1 MALIQFKDQF
11 RIGNIDTVTNKLPK
25 GNYLLSFDQNSGE
38 YFLTQKEEFVLPK
51 KIYGSSTHIDR
62 WIISY
67 KNNTEKNLGISLE
80 GFKGS
85 GKTIDAQKFCIL
97 LGLPVIMITEPYE
110 GSAFINFITNPVFNN
125 CIIFIDEFEKVYSE
139 TGSEK
144 WLLSLMDGQYPTRYV
159 FVLTSNIASENPY
172 LINRLNRIKYRKV
185 YDSLDLDIIDEVIND
200 LLVYPEFKESILK
213 FFKYTKLITFD
224 LLVNLIKEINLFK
237 EDALVCGNHLNIIP
251 ETMNYDVFL
260 EHNDNLYPQPKVF
273 NFDDNRFI
281 LNINDNEFLSKELK
295 LISYIRCNDTTR
307 HCFIIKH
314 NFNSIEIEL
323 NLESYINKVGF
334 EACNFTDN
342 NYETQFKD
350 LVKASENKTFKFV
363 LYPSKKSINLL
374 NIL

>member
-1 MALIQFKDQF
+1 
-11 RIGNIDTVTNKLPK
+11 
-25 GNYLLSFDQNSGE
+25 
-38 YFLTQKEEFVLPK
+38 
-51 KIYGSSTHIDR
+51 
-62 WIISY
+62 
-67 KNNTEKNLGISLE
+67 
-80 GFKGS
+80 
-85 GKTIDAQKFCIL
+85 
-97 LGLPVIMITEPYE
+97 GLPVIMITEPYK
-110 GSAFINFITNPVFNN
+110 GSDFINFITNPVFNN

-172 LINRLNRIKYRKV
+172 LINRLNRIKYRKI
-185 YDSLDLDIIDEVIND
+185 YDSLDLDIIDEVIDD

-224 LLVNLIKEINLFK
+224 LLVNLIKEVNLFK

-251 ETMNYDVFL
+251 ETMNYDLFL
-260 EHNDNLYPQPKVF
+260 EYDNNLHQQSKVF
-273 NFDDNRFI
+273 NFNDNVFVF
-281 LNINDNEFLSKELK
+281 NINNTEFLSKELR
-295 LISYIRCNDTTR
+295 LISYIRCDNATS

-314 NFNSIEIEL
+314 NFNSIEIQL

-334 EACNFTDN
+334 DVCNFTDS
-342 NYETQFKD
+342 NYEKQFND
-350 LVKASENKTFKFV
+350 LVKASKNKTFKFI

>member
-1 MALIQFKDQF
+1 
-11 RIGNIDTVTNKLPK
+11 RIGNIDAVTDRLPK
-25 GNYLLSFDQNSGE
+25 GNYLLSFDQSSGE

-62 WIISY
+62 WITSY

-97 LGLPVIMITEPYE
+97 SGLPVIMITEPYK
-110 GSAFINFITNPVFNN
+110 GSDFINFITNPVFNN

-172 LINRLNRIKYRKV
+172 LINRLNRIKYRKI
-185 YDSLDLDIIDEVIND
+185 YDSLDLDIIDEVIDD

-224 LLVNLIKEINLFK
+224 LLVNLIKEVILFK

-251 ETMNYDVFL
+251 ETMNYDLFL
-260 EHNDNLYPQPKVF
+260 EYDNNLHQQSKVF
-273 NFDDNRFI
+273 NFNDNVFVF
-281 LNINDNEFLSKELK
+281 NINNTEFLSKELR
-295 LISYIRCNDTTR
+295 LISYIRCDNATS

-314 NFNSIEIEL
+314 NFNSI
-323 NLESYINKVGF
+323 
-334 EACNFTDN
+334 
-342 NYETQFKD
+342 
-350 LVKASENKTFKFV
+350 
-363 LYPSKKSINLL
+363 
-374 NIL
+374 